1 MCKNTDS
8 ISYACFNK
16 VRNSLRSRSH
26 VFFVRDFGEVTHF
39 LILGGVNMEETN
51 YKELYYS
58 LSAIVADV
66 IEKLTE
72 KQIELEEIYINQ
84 NSDNE

>member
-1 MCKNTDS
+1 
-8 ISYACFNK
+8 
-16 VRNSLRSRSH
+16 
-26 VFFVRDFGEVTHF
+26 
-39 LILGGVNMEETN
+39 MEETN

>member
-1 MCKNTDS
+1 MD
-8 ISYACFNK
+8 
-16 VRNSLRSRSH
+16 
-26 VFFVRDFGEVTHF
+26 
-39 LILGGVNMEETN
+39 ETN

-58 LSAIVADV
+58 LSAAVADV

-72 KQIELEEIYINQ
+72 KQIELEEMYISQ